1 LKWTLISQGGAAD
14 QTLGKAL
21 SASSAA
27 GKFDRLDVAVAY
39 ATLPGVKALALAVGG
54 IPQVSRWVVGLDD
67 AISQP
72 EALEY
77 IEKLSGSK
85 LRVVKLTPSRRFH
98 PKMYLLW
105 SSSEKGNAAAAIGSG
120 NMTVNGLR
128 KNGEVAVILTAEA
141 AKEADA
147 LKKQWREMWNL
158 GHSPTVQELADYK
171 ELYKKAKKQ
180 RKKVAEI
187 GAAPPEPDASEVVG
201 EEPTFDGSPKSATI
215 AWLEVG
221 SANAGGRDLEFPKAM
236 MPYFALSASKEKRK
250 FVTVDGQEHALVFT
264 KREQNDMWRLMF
276 NSASIQSAANRT
288 TMRPVSGASRSDLAV
303 VFRKLPGT
311 KKFKI
316 QLLKI
321 TGPEFK
327 SIVKQSKSIDAQFV
341 TRNGPG
347 GRRFGYI

>member
-1 LKWTLISQGGAAD
+1 MKWTLISQGGAAD

-171 ELYKKAKKQ
+171 ELYKRRRSNGRKLRRLVPLHLSPMRVKLLAKN
-180 RKKVAEI
+180 
-187 GAAPPEPDASEVVG
+187 P
-201 EEPTFDGSPKSATI
+201 
-215 AWLEVG
+215 
-221 SANAGGRDLEFPKAM
+221 
-236 MPYFALSASKEKRK
+236 
-250 FVTVDGQEHALVFT
+250 
-264 KREQNDMWRLMF
+264 RLMAARKARLSLGLKSEAQMLAGETS
-276 NSASIQSAANRT
+276 NS
-288 TMRPVSGASRSDLAV
+288 
-303 VFRKLPGT
+303 
-311 KKFKI
+311 
-316 QLLKI
+316 
-321 TGPEFK
+321 
-327 SIVKQSKSIDAQFV
+327 
-341 TRNGPG
+341 
-347 GRRFGYI
+347 RRQ